1 MADMGLA
8 VGGRRAVVERVCR
21 TVLPDI
27 HGFLKNVVLFP
38 ELTDLF
44 FPVYKVQIRI
54 NFPVH
59 VFSLSL
65 ITSNADCFAIFPINI

>member
-1 MADMGLA
+1 MELEVEKELGLDGKEQIEQYGLA
-8 VGGRRAVVERVCR
+8 PFIEK
-21 TVLPDI
+21 
-27 HGFLKNVVLFP
+27 F
-38 ELTDLF
+38 
-44 FPVYKVQIRI
+44 